1 MSVLSLIIPCF
12 NEERSLPSLIDALRN
27 VKFNFSEEIH
37 LEIIIID
44 DGSHDRTANVALTLA
59 KANNDLATW
68 QILELSRNFGKE
80 AALLAGL
87 DHCKGDACVF
97 LDADSQDPPELIPN
111 LVQKW
116 LFEGAEVVNTVR
128 RTRAGDGWLK
138 VLSAFLFYRIF
149 KKISRLDVR
158 LDSSDYRLLDK
169 MVIKAICSCR
179 EQVRFSKG
187 FVAWAGFNQSSIEY
201 DRPPRKSGNSE
212 WSTWKLWNY
221 ALDGIFSFS
230 TIPLRIWTYIGLSM
244 AIISL
249 AYAICITVKALLG
262 GINVPGYASIVAI
275 ISFLGGIQL
284 MGIGI
289 IGEYI
294 GRIFIE
300 SKKRPIYVIKN
311 CLITEGSGNN
321 EYG

>member
-27 VKFNFSEEIH
+27 IKFNFGEEIH

-44 DGSHDRTANVALTLA
+44 DGSYDLTTNVALRLA
-59 KANNDLATW
+59 QTNNDLATW

-87 DHCKGDACVF
+87 DHCKGDACIF
-97 LDADSQDPPELIPN
+97 LDADLQDPPELIPS

-116 LFEGAEVVNTVR
+116 LFEGAEVVNAVR
-128 RTRAGDGWLK
+128 RTRTGDGWLK
-138 VLSAFLFYRIF
+138 VLSSFLFYRIF

-169 MVIKAICSCR
+169 TVIKAICSCR

-187 FVAWAGFNQSSIEY
+187 FVAWAGFNQISIEY
-201 DRPPRKSGNSE
+201 DRPPSRSGKSE
-212 WSTWKLWNY
+212 WSLWKLWNY

-244 AIISL
+244 ATISL
-249 AYAICITVKALLG
+249 IYGICITVTALLG

-300 SKKRPIYVIKN
+300 SKKRPIYVIRN
-311 CLITEGSGNN
+311 HLTTEGSGNN

>member
-27 VKFNFSEEIH
+27 IKFNFGEEIH

-44 DGSHDRTANVALTLA
+44 DGSYDLTTNVALRLA
-59 KANNDLATW
+59 QTNNDLATW

-87 DHCKGDACVF
+87 DHCKGDACIF
-97 LDADSQDPPELIPN
+97 LDADLQDPPELIPS

-128 RTRAGDGWLK
+128 RTRTGDGWLK

-169 MVIKAICSCR
+169 TVIKAICSCR

-187 FVAWAGFNQSSIEY
+187 FVAWAGFNQISIEY
-201 DRPPRKSGNSE
+201 DRPPSRSGKSE
-212 WSTWKLWNY
+212 WSLWKLWNY

-230 TIPLRIWTYIGLSM
+230 TIPLKIWAYIGLSM
-244 AIISL
+244 ATISL
-249 AYAICITVKALLG
+249 VYGIYITLTALLG

-300 SKKRPIYVIKN
+300 SKKRPIYVIRN
-311 CLITEGSGNN
+311 RLTTGGSGNN

>member
-1 MSVLSLIIPCF
+1 MPVLSLIIPCF
-12 NEERSLPSLIDALRN
+12 NEESSLPILIDALKN
-27 VKFNFSEEIH
+27 VKFKFIEKID

-44 DGSHDRTANVALTLA
+44 DGSRDLTANVALKLA
-59 KANNDLATW
+59 KANNDLAKW

-80 AALLAGL
+80 AALIAGL
-87 DHCKGDACVF
+87 DHCKGDACIF
-97 LDADSQDPPELIPN
+97 LDADLQDPPELIPN

-116 LFEGAEVVNTVR
+116 LSEGAEVVNTVR

-138 VLSAFLFYRIF
+138 NLSSFLFYRIF

-169 MVIKAICSCR
+169 TVIKAICSCR

-187 FVAWAGFNQSSIEY
+187 FVAWAGFNQISIEY
-201 DRPPRKSGNSE
+201 DRPPRISGKSA
-212 WSTWKLWNY
+212 WSLWKLWNY

-244 AIISL
+244 ATISF
-249 AYAICITVKALLG
+249 AYAICITVTALLG

-300 SKKRPIYVIKN
+300 SKKRPIYVIRN
-311 CLITEGSGNN
+311 LLVTEGSCNN